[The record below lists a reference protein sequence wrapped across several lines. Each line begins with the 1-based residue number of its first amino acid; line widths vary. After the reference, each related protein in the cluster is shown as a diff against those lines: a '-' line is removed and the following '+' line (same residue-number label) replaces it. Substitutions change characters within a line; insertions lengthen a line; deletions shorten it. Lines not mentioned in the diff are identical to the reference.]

1 MIVYIIKKIN
11 ILIFI
16 FLFSTYAYSLENR
29 ILFKIDNDIITLIDL
44 EKEIN
49 YLSALNPNIKNLE
62 KNRIKKLSMNSL
74 IREKIKLIELFKYVD
89 SIDVEEQYLNLL
101 IESMFN
107 KLGLNSSEEFIKY
120 LKKNNV
126 EIEEVNKKLKVEIA
140 WNQLIYSKFS
150 ENLKIDKEQI
160 KKDLLSKDNLFMNNY
175 QLSEILFNVSNIN
188 NFEEKFNLIKKD
200 IKEKGFKNA
209 ALIHSISETSSLG
222 GNVGWVNE
230 NSLNIK
236 IKNEI
241 SKIKIDQ
248 YTRPIQVPA
257 GFLILK
263 INKIKKIKKNF
274 NLDQEIEKIVKIK
287 TNQQLN
293 QYANIYYNKIKKE
306 IKINER

>member
-89 SIDVEEQYLNLL
+89 SIDVEDQYLNLL